1 MVNGASLSNCPTA
14 LRLYGPTEFVQLF
27 EVTGF
32 VGRVRRQPPPG
43 KTRTPYA
50 QPACHGSQ
58 VLFRRAPRMVNGAS
72 LSNCPTALRLCGP
85 TEFVQIF

>member
-1 MVNGASLSNCPTA
+1 MVNGARLFNCPTA
-14 LRLYGPTEFVQLF
+14 LRLYGPTEFVQIF

-50 QPACHGSQ
+50 KRACYEAQAGTICKTG
-58 VLFRRAPRMVNGAS
+58 LP
-72 LSNCPTALRLCGP
+72 
-85 TEFVQIF
+85 